1 MILFVCLCLC
11 LVLAGLAF
19 RQPIQAAL
27 EDIRLA
33 LFGVRVR
40 VPSRPA
46 SPRLER
52 PSVPFRHGIFPPAR
66 AETRAGTRVLCPP
79 PTLPPHGSAG
89 WGDRGG

>member
-11 LVLAGLAF
+11 LVLAGLAAS
-19 RQPIQAAL
+19 QPIQAAL

-46 SPRLER
+46 SFRLER
-52 PSVPFRHGIFPPAR
+52 PSVRVRQGILPPVR
-66 AETRAGTRVLCPP
+66 AETRAGPGVWCPL
-79 PTLPPHGSAG
+79 PTWPPHGSAG
-89 WGDRGG
+89 